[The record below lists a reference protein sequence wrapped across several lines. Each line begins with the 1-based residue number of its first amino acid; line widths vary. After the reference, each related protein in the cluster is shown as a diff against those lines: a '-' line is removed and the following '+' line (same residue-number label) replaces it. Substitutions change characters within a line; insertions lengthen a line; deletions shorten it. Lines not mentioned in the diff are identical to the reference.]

1 MTDNSSSNKSS
12 QRFYKRVKTEYFEP
26 YSQGDTPWEQLHLN
40 TNDVNTKGFASAL
53 SSLYAVNSQL
63 SEMPVIAVNSREHV
77 TWANLSK
84 DIITPFSPKTKLL
97 TKHVAFKLGE
107 ENQSE

>member
-1 MTDNSSSNKSS
+1 
-12 QRFYKRVKTEYFEP
+12 
-26 YSQGDTPWEQLHLN
+26 
-40 TNDVNTKGFASAL
+40 
-53 SSLYAVNSQL
+53 
-63 SEMPVIAVNSREHV
+63 MPVIAVNSREHV